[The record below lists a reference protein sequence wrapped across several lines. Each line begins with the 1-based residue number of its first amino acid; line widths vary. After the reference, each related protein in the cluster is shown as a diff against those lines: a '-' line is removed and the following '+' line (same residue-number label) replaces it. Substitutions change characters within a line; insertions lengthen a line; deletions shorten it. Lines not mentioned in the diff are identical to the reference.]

1 MLKEY
6 FLHNIISLIKFCA
19 LKGGMSVKMK
29 TGFKDLDK
37 FVKIERGDLIII
49 ASRPA
54 MGKTTTR
61 FLIST

>member
-37 FVKIERGDLIII
+37 IVKKEE
-49 ASRPA
+49 
-54 MGKTTTR
+54 T
-61 FLIST
+61 